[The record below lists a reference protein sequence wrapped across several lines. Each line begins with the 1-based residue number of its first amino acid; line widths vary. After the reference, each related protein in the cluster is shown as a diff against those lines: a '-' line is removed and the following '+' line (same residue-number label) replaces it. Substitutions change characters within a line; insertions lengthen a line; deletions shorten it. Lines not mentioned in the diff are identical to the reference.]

1 MITWQKLLF
10 DKDCCAQ
17 AFRLL
22 LTRIKSSRRISSRGN
37 NEAGAETTTESR
49 RRLSRH
55 SDSSSAR
62 GEDEE
67 EPENAS
73 AFGGSDADP
82 YEESDNRRDMRPTRL
97 SGALSQVRR
106 FPPKRPAATSSATSN
121 DWNFDTSTSSPSARD
136 DDLDSNQ
143 AVPTKRDP
151 SSLTGPGITIERTVS
166 VKQSSGFA
174 AKFKKNQLQ
183 VLQHENATLSEENTK
198 LRQEIEH
205 LESLVAILQGNN
217 SSKDGESVA
226 AFDVR
231 RMRLLQTQ
239 NVQLQRQVS
248 LLQDAMI
255 GCQQAEAS
263 LVSALHHWRDV
274 VEAAQQDAAAAG
286 ADERGASRKEAG
298 SSEPAKW
305 MFAVPQRLMTELT
318 RVDEQILSASTAV
331 NATYESKLRVGD
343 RASGFLRDNQTS
355 LSMNELYGGDRASLR
370 QLKPNRLKV
379 LEQQLAKVARDLE
392 EFSARVLQSALP
404 PRIIAQSVEEED
416 ATIAVVFDLVAA
428 VKDLMLDVGAFGVVV
443 ATPSASLLFDSDR
456 LPVIEQGLKMT
467 VPQIIKALGPSS
479 TANVRERDK
488 HIKVMLKQLQA
499 CYASV
504 ENDAKACRRE
514 AEYWKNAWKT
524 QADAARELVRRVDRL
539 GRKKLVWVH
548 ENTMKPMIAV
558 AQVFE
563 SFQRAHQEGT
573 TRQNPFLPLLI
584 ETLTAQQDYVRG
596 SVEQWK
602 RYDRSTLSKLD
613 ALVADFEANVEA
625 LATSLGHTR
634 RCHVSAPIQCD

>member
-1 MITWQKLLF
+1 VQRLGAPAVITWQKLLF

-37 NEAGAETTTESR
+37 NGSGAEATAVPTR
-49 RRLSRH
+49 RRPRQH
-55 SDSSSAR
+55 SDTSSAR

-67 EPENAS
+67 DPESSFAY
-73 AFGGSDADP
+73 GGSEVDP
-82 YEESDNRRDMRPTRL
+82 SESSNSRRTGPIRL
-97 SGALSQVRR
+97 SGALDRVRR
-106 FPPKRPAATSSATSN
+106 LPPKRSVTN
-121 DWNFDTSTSSPSARD
+121 FGDDWNFDTSSSVRD
-136 DDLDSNQ
+136 DDQDSNQ
-143 AVPTKRDP
+143 TKRDP
-151 SSLTGPGITIERTVS
+151 SSLTGPGIVIERSVS

-183 VLQHENATLSEENTK
+183 VLQHENSALSEENAR

-205 LESLVAILQGNN
+205 LESLVAILQGTHRNA
-217 SSKDGESVA
+217 DAGSVA

-231 RMRLLQTQ
+231 RTRLLQAQ

-274 VEAAQQDAAAAG
+274 VEAAQQDAAIAG
-286 ADERGASRKEAG
+286 ADVRGASKNDSS

-318 RVDEQILSASTAV
+318 RVEEQIHGASTAV
-331 NATYESKLRVGD
+331 GSTYESKLRVGD

-355 LSMNELYGGDRASLR
+355 LSMSELYGSDRGSLR
-370 QLKPNRLKV
+370 QLKPGRLKI
-379 LEQQLAKVARDLE
+379 LEDQLAKVARDLE
-392 EFSARVLQSALP
+392 EFSSRVLQNALSP
-404 PRIIAQSVEEED
+404 KIISQSVEEED
-416 ATIAVVFDLVAA
+416 GTVAA
-428 VKDLMLDVGAFGVVV
+428 VIDLISSVQDLLLDIGAFGVVV
-443 ATPSASLLFDSDR
+443 ATSSASLLFDSNR
-456 LPVIEQGLKMT
+456 LPVIEQGLKTT
-467 VPQIIKALGPSS
+467 VPQIIKALGPTS

-488 HIKVMLKQLQA
+488 HVKVMLKQLQA
-499 CYASV
+499 CYSSL
-504 ENDAKACRRE
+504 ENDAKMCRRE
-514 AEYWKNAWKT
+514 AGYWKNAWKM
-524 QADAARELVRRVDRL
+524 QAGMVRDLVHRVDRL
-539 GRKKLVWVH
+539 GHKKLAWIQ
-548 ENTMKPMIAV
+548 ENTLPPMIAV

-573 TRQNPFLPLLI
+573 TRQNPYLPLLI

-596 SVEQWK
+596 SVDQWE
-602 RYDRSTLSKLD
+602 RYDRSTRSKLD
-613 ALVADFEANVEA
+613 ALVADFEANADA
-625 LATSLGHTR
+625 LETSLLQAHRST
-634 RCHVSAPIQCD
+634 